1 MKVLYVLELHKTA
14 TIGADKYE
22 RIWYEAYSAGLI
34 ENKLSGI
41 NEGLVLV
48 VQKCIIYALL
58 WQDRD
63 FGAAIGC
70 PLEPALYE
78 FAQMLEQLLLNGRG
92 RGGYGR

>member
-58 WQDRD
+58 WQDRQRR
-63 FGAAIGC
+63 FSKAWTSRSC
-70 PLEPALYE
+70 T
-78 FAQMLEQLLLNGRG
+78 GRSA
-92 RGGYGR
+92 RV